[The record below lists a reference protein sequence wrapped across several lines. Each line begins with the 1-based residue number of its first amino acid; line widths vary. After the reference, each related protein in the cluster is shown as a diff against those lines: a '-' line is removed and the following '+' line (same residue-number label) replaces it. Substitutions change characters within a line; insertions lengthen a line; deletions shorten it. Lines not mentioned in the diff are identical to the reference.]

1 MCFLNS
7 RVLHAPPRA
16 SPTNR
21 ARQAC
26 GRRHARAC
34 VARGRQTRP
43 LALPFPPFENM
54 LHCLRQRQP
63 NGESQIPRRYSQA
76 PRTAI
81 ASGTPKAKLEPR
93 DDTGSFRALL
103 APATAQRRNSN
114 PARKSSALLAP
125 AAAQRRISNPA
136 ATLEGSAHC
145 WRQRQPNGETRTPRR
160 HSSLPR
166 IANASGNQTAKLKP
180 RCDTYSVCAL
190 LAPAGAQCR
199 TRTRTL
205 SKAPLDRGV
214 GGVETLNP
222 KRLHCGW
229 SGAGMQSSERAR
241 LGRRSPPTLLVR
253 GGSQPARAFAQA
265 GPKP

>member
-7 RVLHAPPRA
+7 SVLHAPPRA

-43 LALPFPPFENM
+43 LALPLPPFENM

-81 ASGTPKAKLEPR
+81 ASGIPKAKLEPR
-93 DDTGSFRALL
+93 DDTGGFRALL
-103 APATAQRRNSN
+103 APAAAQRRNSN
-114 PARKSSALLAP
+114 PARKSYALLAP
-125 AAAQRRISNPA
+125 AAAQRRILNPA

-160 HSSLPR
+160 HSSLAR
-166 IANASGNQTAKLKP
+166 IASASGSPTAPAAARRRISIPAATLEGSAHCWRQRQPNGETRTPRRHSSLARIASASGSPTAKLKH
-180 RCDTYSVCAL
+180 RCDTHSVCAL
-190 LAPAGAQCR
+190 LAPAGAQRR
-199 TRTRTL
+199 TRSRTQ

-214 GGVETLNP
+214 GG
-222 KRLHCGW
+222 
-229 SGAGMQSSERAR
+229 
-241 LGRRSPPTLLVR
+241 
-253 GGSQPARAFAQA
+253 
-265 GPKP
+265 